1 MEGSPTGD
9 PSDRRRE
16 VDRPSRL
23 LDLVGRPPDVD
34 GIEALIL
41 KEKIHQNASPPGTQ
55 YSPMLCKTHLEV
67 KAVRLA
73 QLVPG
78 GRKTAPLKKERGR
91 EEEARKPTG

>member
-1 MEGSPTGD
+1 MEGSSTGD
-9 PSDRRRE
+9 PTNREREADRLRW
-16 VDRPSRL
+16 L
-23 LDLVGRPPDVD
+23 LNLVGRPPGAG

-55 YSPMLCKTHLEV
+55 YSPMLCKTHLED

-78 GRKTAPLKKERGR
+78 GRITEPLKKEQDR
-91 EEEARKPTG
+91 EEATRKPTG